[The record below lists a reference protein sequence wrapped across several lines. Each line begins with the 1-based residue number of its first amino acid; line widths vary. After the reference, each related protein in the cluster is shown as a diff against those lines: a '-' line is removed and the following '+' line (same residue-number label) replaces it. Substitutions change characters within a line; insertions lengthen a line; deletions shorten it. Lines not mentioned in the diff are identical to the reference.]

1 MVAFMNSLSSLFENH
16 KALVLFDCETNGLD
30 PDKHQIIELAAMRIE
45 QTPHEALRIADQMDT
60 FIKLPDGEQ
69 LPANIVELTG
79 ITDAKLLSEGVGTH
93 KAAKTFAR
101 MFSGTGT
108 VLMVAR
114 NAQFDIQ
121 FVSSL
126 LRKEQQ
132 AISVAVNKLDTL
144 TVFKDRRP
152 YPHKLAN
159 AIIAYNLTDKVQN
172 SHRAIDDVLAMF
184 EVMKAMAE
192 ERDDLTTYINLFG
205 YNPKY
210 GVSGRRIP
218 GIRYEVQ
225 GFNNIMTRPEQ
236 TLPAKLASKGAARR

>member
-1 MVAFMNSLSSLFENH
+1 MNPLKSLFENH

-30 PDKHQIIELAAMRIE
+30 PDKNQIIELAAMRVE
-45 QTPHEALRIADQMDT
+45 LTPNGALRIADKMDT

-79 ITDAKLLSEGVGTH
+79 ITDAKLLSEGVGTK

-108 VLMVAR
+108 VLMVAH

-132 AISVAVNKLDTL
+132 TISVPVNKLDTL
-144 TVFKDRRP
+144 TVFKDRRK

-159 AIIAYNLTDKVQN
+159 AIIDYGLTGKVQN

-218 GIRYEVQ
+218 GIRYESQ
-225 GFNNIMTRPEQ
+225 SFNNIMTRPEQ
-236 TLPAKLASKGAARR
+236 TLPAKISRR

>member
-1 MVAFMNSLSSLFENH
+1 MNSLSSLFENH

-45 QTPHEALRIADQMDT
+45 QTPHGALRIADQMDT

-69 LPANIVELTG
+69 LPTNIVELTG
-79 ITDAKLLSEGVGTH
+79 ITDSKLASEGVDKH
-93 KAAKTFAR
+93 KAAKNFTR
-101 MFSGTGT
+101 MFNGTGS
-108 VLMVAR
+108 VLMVAH

-126 LRKEQQ
+126 LRGEHQS
-132 AISVAVNKLDTL
+132 ISVAVNKLDTL
-144 TVFKDRRP
+144 TVFKDRRK

-159 AIIAYNLTDKVQN
+159 AIIAYDLAGKVQN

-184 EVMKAMAE
+184 EVMKAMAA

-210 GVSGRRIP
+210 GVSGHRIP
-218 GIRYEVQ
+218 GIRYESQ
-225 GFNNIMTRPEQ
+225 GFNNIMTTPEQ
-236 TLPAKLASKGAARR
+236 TLPAKLAAKGARK

>member
-1 MVAFMNSLSSLFENH
+1 MVAAMNSLKSLFENH
-16 KALVLFDCETNGLD
+16 KALVLFDCETSGLD
-30 PDKHQIIELAAMRIE
+30 PDKHQSIELAAIRIE
-45 QTPHEALRIADQMDT
+45 ETPRGALRIADQMDT
-60 FIKLPDGEQ
+60 FIKLPDGEK
-69 LPANIVELTG
+69 LPPDIVELTG
-79 ITDAKLLSEGVGTH
+79 ITDAKLLSEGVNTH

-101 MFSGTGT
+101 MFSGTGA
-108 VLMVAR
+108 VLMVAH

-121 FVSSL
+121 FVSAL

-132 AISVAVNKLDTL
+132 TISVPVNKLDTL
-144 TVFKDRRP
+144 TVYKDRRP

-192 ERDDLTTYINLFG
+192 ERDDLATYINLFG
-205 YNPKY
+205 YNPKH

-218 GIRYEVQ
+218 GIRYEAQ
-225 GFNNIMTRPEQ
+225 NFNNIMTRPEQ
-236 TLPAKLASKGAARR
+236 TLPARVAAKGAFRR

>member
-1 MVAFMNSLSSLFENH
+1 MNSLKSLFENH
-16 KALVLFDCETNGLD
+16 RALVLFDCETSGLD
-30 PDKHQIIELAAMRIE
+30 PDKHQIIELAAMRVE
-45 QTPHEALRIADQMDT
+45 LTPNGAIRIADQMDT

-79 ITDAKLLSEGVGTH
+79 ITDAKLLSEGVNTH
-93 KAAKTFAR
+93 KAAKNFTR
-101 MFSGTGT
+101 MFSGTGS
-108 VLMVAR
+108 VLMVAH

-121 FVSSL
+121 FVSAL

-132 AISVAVNKLDTL
+132 TIAVPVNKLDTL
-144 TVFKDRRP
+144 TVFKDRRK

-159 AIIAYNLTDKVQN
+159 AIIAYDLADKVQN

-192 ERDDLTTYINLFG
+192 ERDDLTTYINIFG
-205 YNPKY
+205 YNAKY

-225 GFNNIMTRPEQ
+225 DFNNSMTRPEQ
-236 TLPAKLASKGAARR
+236 TLPAKLAKKAGRS